1 MTMTTI
7 PTTTTATMEM
17 TEHVSEHAQTR
28 AMRLDEPPDRRGTFA
43 HLTGLRAR
51 ILGGYVLV
59 LAVATVASLFVLR
72 TVLLNR
78 LDQRI
83 NSELEQEVA
92 ELQTLATEGDDP
104 RTSEPFDGDVR
115 RILSLIHI

>member
-1 MTMTTI
+1 MTMTMTTI
-7 PTTTTATMEM
+7 PTTTATMEM
-17 TEHVSEHAQTR
+17 TENVSEQAQTR
-28 AMRLDEPPDRRGTFA
+28 EMRLDEPPDRRGTFA
-43 HLTGLRAR
+43 SLTGLRAR

-78 LDQRI
+78 LDERI
-83 NSELEQEVA
+83 NSALEQEVA
-92 ELQTLATEGDDP
+92 ELQTLATEGIDP

-115 RILSLIHI
+115 DRKRHV